1 MNHYVTGT
9 AIKLLREH
17 QHMTQAEL
25 AEKLSVSNKAVSRWE
40 TCRGFPDITLLEPLS
55 NALGVSVTELLSGD
69 CVTNRNVSGN
79 MVRSQFYVCP
89 ICGNIL
95 HTMGEAVISCCGV
108 TLPPLDAEE
117 PDSSHMP
124 LITPIVRH
132 AQKHSEPLQEPSAST
147 VDILQGLTDRETA
160 YELHCLL
167 HRLEEPY
174 KEVFWMRTFGEL
186 SFREIARIFGKSEGW
201 ARVVYHRARTKLK
214 EELL

>member
-17 QHMTQAEL
+17 RHMTQAEL

-79 MVRSQFYVCP
+79 MLHSQFYVCP

-108 TLPPLDAEE
+108 TLPPLEAEE

-124 LITPIVRH
+124 LITPMDGEYCITIQHEMTKQHHISFVACITSDKSEIVRLYPEGN
-132 AQKHSEPLQEPSAST
+132 AQVRFQLRGSGNLYWFCNHHGLMQQRFNRRT
-147 VDILQGLTDRETA
+147 VQQFQMYQGND
-160 YELHCLL
+160 
-167 HRLEEPY
+167 
-174 KEVFWMRTFGEL
+174 
-186 SFREIARIFGKSEGW
+186 S
-201 ARVVYHRARTKLK
+201 
-214 EELL
+214 